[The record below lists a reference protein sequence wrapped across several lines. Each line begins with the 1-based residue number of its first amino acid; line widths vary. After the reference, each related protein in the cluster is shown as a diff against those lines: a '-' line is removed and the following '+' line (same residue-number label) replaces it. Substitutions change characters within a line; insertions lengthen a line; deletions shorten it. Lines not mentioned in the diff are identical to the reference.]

1 MLTLL
6 MILIPVQLY
15 FDYSYINIINLHI
28 IYKLIPHEP
37 YYGLYSIDVENFI
50 AQNRT
55 FLLII
60 PNGQFFN

>member
-15 FDYSYINIINLHI
+15 FDCSIIINLHT

-37 YYGLYSIDVENFI
+37 YYGPYSIDVENCI
-50 AQNRT
+50 SQNHT